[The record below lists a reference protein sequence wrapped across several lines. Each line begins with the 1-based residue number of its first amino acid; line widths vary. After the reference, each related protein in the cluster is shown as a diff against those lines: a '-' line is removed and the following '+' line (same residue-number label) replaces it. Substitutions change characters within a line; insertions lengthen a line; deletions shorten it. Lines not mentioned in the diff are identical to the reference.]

1 VLNAGI
7 VVFILWGSVARSLL
21 IAWLVL
27 MVTITLLRFAL
38 VQLYRR
44 AAPTADQIRLWRT
57 LFILGAGAAGVAWG
71 AAGLLLFLPELMAH
85 QVFLAFVLG
94 GMAAG
99 SVGLL
104 SSVRTAFLAFFIPTV
119 LPIIIRF
126 LVHGGTVP
134 VAMGFL
140 GLFFA
145 GALLAI
151 ARNFHAS
158 IVESL
163 NLRFENYELIRS
175 LSAAKEQAEAAMHD
189 ASQNEQR
196 YRAVVEEQTDL
207 ICRFLPDT
215 TLTFVNSAY
224 SRYFGKQSEELLG
237 KSFLSLFPE
246 AEQQAVAAHIASL
259 LQHPQVMVHERATV
273 SKEGERRWQQW
284 VDRAIVADTGRVV
297 EFQSVGRDITERKRA
312 EEAVQRSE
320 EHFRAL
326 TENALDIVAIVSSDG
341 AVRYVSPSAERA
353 LGYTQRDVI
362 GTNGFGFV
370 HPDDLPGLMAT
381 FAEALQ
387 KPGVALYQSEYR
399 IRHKDG
405 SWRIFESVGK
415 NLLDNPAVEGIVI
428 NARDI
433 TTRKQAEEALR
444 QAYRELE
451 RRVEER
457 TAELSTANALLRQ
470 EIAERQ
476 RAEDAL
482 LKAKEEAEAAN
493 RAKSE
498 FLATMSH
505 ELRTPL
511 SVILG
516 YGSLLV
522 EGMLGGLSEEQG
534 QSLRRINNS
543 ARELLDLITAVL
555 DVSRLEAGRLPM
567 KIQRV
572 EMPALLEEIKAET
585 EAEREQASLTYT
597 WTLQGD
603 LPLLYTDPGKLK
615 IVLKNLIRNAV
626 KFTEEG
632 SITVEAQG
640 LCGGIEIRVIDTG
653 IGIPAE
659 ALELIFEPFHQVGI
673 TSPNRRGIGLGLH
686 IVKRLLALLGGTIT
700 VESKLGSGSTFR
712 VWVPRER
719 SVPLDVSADVSL

>member
-1 VLNAGI
+1 MRKPSGASQIESLAALPGEPSGLPHLTSSAASHRVQQIEAERVKLLYTQAPIGFVVTVLNAGV

-27 MVTITLLRFAL
+27 IVTITLLRFAL
-38 VQLYRR
+38 VQRYRR
-44 AAPTADQIRLWRT
+44 AAATADQVRSWRT

-71 AAGLLLFLPELMAH
+71 AVGLLLFLPELMAH

-99 SVGLL
+99 AVGLL

-126 LVHGGTVP
+126 FVQGGTVP
-134 VAMGFL
+134 VAMGVL

-175 LSAAKEQAEAAMHD
+175 LSVAKEQAEAAMHV
-189 ASQNEQR
+189 AHQSEQR

-224 SRYFGKQSEELLG
+224 SRYFGKQDEELLG
-237 KSFLSLFPE
+237 KSFLSLIPE
-246 AEQQAVAAHIASL
+246 AEQQVVAAHIASL
-259 LQHPQVMVHERATV
+259 LEHPQIMLHERATV

-284 VDRAIVADTGRVV
+284 ADRAIVADTGRVV

-312 EEAVQRSE
+312 EEAVRRSE
-320 EHFRAL
+320 EYFRAL
-326 TENALDIVAIVSSDG
+326 TENALDIITIVSSDG
-341 AVRYVSPSAERA
+341 TVRYVSPSAERV
-353 LGYTQRDVI
+353 LGYTRQDAI
-362 GTNGFGFV
+362 GTNGFGLV
-370 HPDDLPGLMAT
+370 HPDDLPGLMTT

-387 KPGVALYQSEYR
+387 KPGVALYRSEYR
-399 IRHKDG
+399 LRHQDG
-405 SWRIFESVGK
+405 SWRIFESIGK
-415 NLLDNPAVEGIVI
+415 NLLDNPAVEGIVV

-444 QAYRELE
+444 QAYQELE

-476 RAEDAL
+476 RAEEEL
-482 LKAKEEAEAAN
+482 LKAKEAAEAAN

-498 FLATMSH
+498 FLSTMSH

-522 EGMLGGLSEEQG
+522 EGMLGSLSEEQG
-534 QSLRRINNS
+534 H
-543 ARELLDLITAVL
+543 
-555 DVSRLEAGRLPM
+555 VSTTD
-567 KIQRV
+567 KQQRKGV
-572 EMPALLEEIKAET
+572 TRPHY
-585 EAEREQASLTYT
+585 RHS
-597 WTLQGD
+597 G
-603 LPLLYTDPGKLK
+603 
-615 IVLKNLIRNAV
+615 
-626 KFTEEG
+626 
-632 SITVEAQG
+632 
-640 LCGGIEIRVIDTG
+640 C
-653 IGIPAE
+653 
-659 ALELIFEPFHQVGI
+659 EP
-673 TSPNRRGIGLGLH
+673 S
-686 IVKRLLALLGGTIT
+686 
-700 VESKLGSGSTFR
+700 
-712 VWVPRER
+712 
-719 SVPLDVSADVSL
+719 